1 MCIVCCRLKSIW
13 SDILEVGQVILWD
26 MLCGLAEH
34 FGYRKGVHEVPA
46 EVVALEIH
54 MREC

>member
-1 MCIVCCRLKSIW
+1 MCIVCCRPKSIW

-26 MLCGLAEH
+26 MLCGLAKH
-34 FGYRKGVHEVPA
+34 FGYRKGVHEGPA
-46 EVVALEIH
+46 EVVALEIR